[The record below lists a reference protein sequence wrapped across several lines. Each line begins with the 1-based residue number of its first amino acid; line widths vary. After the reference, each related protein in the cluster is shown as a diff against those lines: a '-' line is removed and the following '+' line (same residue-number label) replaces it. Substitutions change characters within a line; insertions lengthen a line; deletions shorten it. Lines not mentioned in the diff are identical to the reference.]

1 MAMTNA
7 SSVVRI
13 VLAADLPIFRHGLRR
28 LLELEPGLTIVGETG
43 DVAEAPALVRERQA
57 DLLLLDFRGTGL
69 PAIETLQTLAAD
81 ASSVRTILL
90 ADHLD
95 RDQVK
100 AALAL
105 GAGGV
110 VLKDSEADVLFQSIR
125 AVMAGDRWIHTSRAV
140 GAWASVRKHDAQRLQ
155 TKAFGLTRRELDI
168 LRAVVSGSTNKKIAK
183 EFSISENTVKSHL
196 THLLNKLGASNRV
209 ELVMFATHHRL
220 LEGV

>member
-1 MAMTNA
+1 MNA
-7 SSVVRI
+7 ISVVKI

-28 LLELEPGLTIVGETG
+28 LLELQPGLTIVAETG
-43 DVAEAPALVRERQA
+43 DIAQAPALVCEHQA
-57 DLLLLDFRGTGL
+57 DLLLLDFRGTGRM
-69 PAIETLQTLAAD
+69 AIETLEWLAA
-81 ASSVRTILL
+81 ARSPARTILL

-95 RDQVK
+95 RDHVEE
-100 AALAL
+100 ALAF

-110 VLKDSEADVLFQSIR
+110 VLKDSEADVLFESIR
-125 AVMAGDRWIHTSRAV
+125 AVMAGDRWIYTGRAV
-140 GAWASVRKHDAQRLQ
+140 GSWASVRKHDAQRLQ
-155 TKAFGLTRRELDI
+155 AKAFGLTRRELDI
-168 LRAVVSGSTNKKIAK
+168 LRLVVAGSTNKKIAK

>member
-1 MAMTNA
+1 MNA
-7 SSVVRI
+7 ISVVKI

-28 LLELEPGLTIVGETG
+28 LLELQPGLTIVAETG
-43 DVAEAPALVRERQA
+43 DIAQAPALVCEHQA
-57 DLLLLDFRGTGL
+57 DLLLLDFRGTGRM
-69 PAIETLQTLAAD
+69 AIETLEWLAA
-81 ASSVRTILL
+81 ARSPARTILL

-95 RDQVK
+95 RDHVEE
-100 AALAL
+100 AFTF

-110 VLKDSEADVLFQSIR
+110 VLKDSEADVLFESIR
-125 AVMAGDRWIHTSRAV
+125 AVMAGDRWIYTGRAV
-140 GAWASVRKHDAQRLQ
+140 GSWASVRKHDAQRLQ
-155 TKAFGLTRRELDI
+155 AKAFGLTRRELDI
-168 LRAVVSGSTNKKIAK
+168 LRLVVAGSTNKKIAK